1 MFDLLDNNSRS
12 SIFYNLVLNKIL
24 NGIIILDNKGNISN
38 YNDFAERIFGYSKED
53 VLGSSANILFTKESA
68 SLLETYLNLYLN
80 FGNSEEEGDIGFE
93 TELNGLTNVG
103 KIIKVKVGINKIELE
118 GVRKLVCI
126 IEDVTENRKEQQ
138 ELLKAKQEAEA
149 ANKAKSDFLAN
160 MSHELRTPMN
170 GIMGLTELLLDT
182 DLTDE
187 QKEFVKLIY
196 SSSDN
201 LLNIL
206 NDILDLS
213 KIEAGMM
220 EVEEVSFDVSKALED
235 LCKLY
240 TPVAKEK
247 GLGEVKVQFFS
258 DIPNC
263 IKGDYSKFTQIVRNL
278 LSNSIKFTEKG
289 GVEIV
294 AEVKADK
301 LKISVFDTG
310 IGIPIERQERIFD
323 KFTQADNSTT
333 RKYGGTGL
341 GLAIVKEYVNMLGGN
356 IGVNSQVNFGSEF
369 WFEIP
374 LKIADE
380 KPINSKKINN
390 DNLNNFDKKSKIL
403 VVDDHPVNRLFAKK
417 LLHKMGFTDI
427 DMAEDGLQAIEKVN
441 ENEYYFVFMDCQMPN
456 LDGYQST
463 KLIREMEKNKNSHL
477 NIIAMTANAMN
488 GDREKCLKAGM
499 DEYISKPIKSNKL
512 FEVLSKFVDIDIEKK
527 ISESSNIANN
537 NDPVDL
543 AHLSLFTDGD
553 KKEERELTA
562 LFFEQAKLS
571 IISLA
576 EALAYDNLDEWRAAS
591 HKLKG
596 ASANFGANILSNY
609 AMEAEKNFSESPIK
623 KREMYSSIISEI
635 EKISK
640 FMDYSIDFS
649 EAKLAG

>member
-1 MFDLLDNNSRS
+1 MFELLDNNSKS
-12 SIFYNLVLNKIL
+12 SIFYNQVLNKIL
-24 NGIIILDNKGNISN
+24 NGIVIIDNKGNIAN
-38 YNDFAERIFGYSKED
+38 YNNFAERIFGFSRDD
-53 VLGSSANILFTKESA
+53 VLGNQASMLFTKESA
-68 SLLETYLNLYLN
+68 NLLETYLNLYLN

-93 TELNGLTNVG
+93 SELNGVTKDG
-103 KIIKVKVGINKIELE
+103 KNIKVKVGINKIDIE

-126 IEDVTENRKEQQ
+126 IDDVTENRKEQ
-138 ELLKAKQEAEA
+138 ENLLKAKQEAEA
-149 ANKAKSDFLAN
+149 ANRAKSDFLAN

-170 GIMGLTELLLDT
+170 GIMGLTELILDT
-182 DLTDE
+182 ELTNE

-220 EVEEVSFDVSKALED
+220 EVEEVPFDITKALSD

-240 TPVAKEK
+240 TPVAKDK
-247 GLGEVKVQFFS
+247 GLCELKVQYFS
-258 DIPNC
+258 DIPQAVM
-263 IKGDYSKFTQIVRNL
+263 GDYSKFSQIVRNL
-278 LSNSIKFTEKG
+278 LSNAIKFTEKG
-289 GVEIV
+289 GVEII
-294 AEVKADK
+294 AEANENKI
-301 LKISVFDTG
+301 KISVFDTG
-310 IGIPIERQERIFD
+310 IGIPAERIEKIFD

-341 GLAIVKEYVNMLGGN
+341 GLAIVKEYVNMLGGQ
-356 IGVNSQVNFGSEF
+356 IGVNSQVNYGSEF

-374 LKIADE
+374 IKIVSE
-380 KPINSKKINN
+380 TPINSKKIGT
-390 DNLNNFDKKSKIL
+390 NNFSNFDRKSKIL

-417 LLHKMGFTDI
+417 LLSKMGFTDI
-427 DMAEDGLQAIEKVN
+427 DMAEDGMQAIEKVN
-441 ENEYYFVFMDCQMPN
+441 ENEYFIVFMDCQMPN

-463 KLIREMEKNKNSHL
+463 KLIREMEKSKNSHL

-512 FEVLSKFVDIDIEKK
+512 LDVLSKFVDIDLGVT
-527 ISESSNIANN
+527 SVQSPNHANN

-543 AHLSLFTDGD
+543 NHLSLFTDGD
-553 KKEERELTA
+553 KKEERELTS

-571 IISLA
+571 ITSLA
-576 EALAYDNLDEWRAAS
+576 EALAYDNLDEWRDAA

-596 ASANFGANILSNY
+596 ASANFGANNLSNI
-609 AMEAEKNFSESPIK
+609 ALDAEKFFSESPEK
-623 KREMYSSIISEI
+623 KREFYSLIISEI
-635 EKISK
+635 EKVSK
-640 FMDYSIDFS
+640 FMNYNIDLDY
-649 EAKLAG
+649 AKISA